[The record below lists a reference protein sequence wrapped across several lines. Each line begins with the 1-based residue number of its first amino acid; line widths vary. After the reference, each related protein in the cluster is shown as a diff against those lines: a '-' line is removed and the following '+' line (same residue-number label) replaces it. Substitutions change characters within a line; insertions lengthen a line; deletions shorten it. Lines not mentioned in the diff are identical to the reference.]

1 MNVKKLKKV
10 AEYILAE
17 PEGFDQDTYG
27 SLNED
32 RSRCGTQCCI
42 AGTTL
47 LLENPRRYLRT
58 LHVGSDTSISREA
71 AKALGLTEEEAQEL
85 FNPAELWPEEFARR
99 YDRTEP
105 NTKKRA
111 RVAYDRIMHFIKT
124 RGRE

>member
-1 MNVKKLKKV
+1 MNVKKIKKV

-17 PEGFDQDTYG
+17 PEGYDQDTFG
-27 SLNED
+27 TFDTE

-42 AGTTL
+42 AGTAL
-47 LLENPRRYLRT
+47 LLENPRRYLRA
-58 LHVGSDTSISREA
+58 LMGEKDGCIERNAARALELSKAEARQLFYPSD
-71 AKALGLTEEEAQEL
+71 
-85 FNPAELWPEEFARR
+85 LWPEPFQSR
-99 YDRTEP
+99 YANTEP